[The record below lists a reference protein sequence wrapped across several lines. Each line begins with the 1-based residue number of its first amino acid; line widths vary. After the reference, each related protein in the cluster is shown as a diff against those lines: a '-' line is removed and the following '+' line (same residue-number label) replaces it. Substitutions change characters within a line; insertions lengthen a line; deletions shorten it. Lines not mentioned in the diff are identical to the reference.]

1 MRRRPLGVV
10 TLSLNLWRVS
20 DAAGE
25 APDTWLRIDL
35 GEFQLW
41 RHCGMISGSWSATD
55 TLFLASVTSSGD
67 ACTAAGAVPTVD
79 WLEGA
84 STYRRTG
91 AGWELAGA
99 NGAPLATLTID
110 GAPKPITSVAEF
122 YTQPPVVTN
131 EVRTALGPPAGL
143 PRGSAPATAAFLRG
157 RWVPAD
163 RSFDTHP
170 QVTFDADGSWT
181 GSDGCNGS
189 KGRWAVDDHGRL
201 LTTSGFSTEIGCA
214 GAPVPSWVAT
224 ARRAASDGD
233 RLVLLGQDGADLGR
247 LTRS

>member
-110 GAPKPITSVAEF
+110 GAPKPITSVTEF
-122 YTQPPVVTN
+122 YTQPPVVTD
-131 EVRTALGPPAGL
+131 EA
-143 PRGSAPATAAFLRG
+143 
-157 RWVPAD
+157 
-163 RSFDTHP
+163 
-170 QVTFDADGSWT
+170 
-181 GSDGCNGS
+181 S

>member
-55 TLFLASVTSSGD
+55 TLFLTSVT
-67 ACTAAGAVPTVD
+67 
-79 WLEGA
+79 
-84 STYRRTG
+84 
-91 AGWELAGA
+91 
-99 NGAPLATLTID
+99 
-110 GAPKPITSVAEF
+110 EF
-122 YTQPPVVTN
+122 YTQPPVVTD
-131 EVRTALGPPAGL
+131 EA
-143 PRGSAPATAAFLRG
+143 
-157 RWVPAD
+157 
-163 RSFDTHP
+163 
-170 QVTFDADGSWT
+170 
-181 GSDGCNGS
+181 S